1 MCVCVCV
8 CVCVCRLLFFVGEGR
23 RRSFGGASSF
33 SSVCVLF
40 FFNVV
45 FFFSFFFV
53 WGGVFFGCLF
63 VFWGCVGASSETRRL
78 FFNIICLV
86 CWCWLFLNW
95 FGVLLLPVCCFVEAS
110 ELHRSVV
117 AGVFCSLL
125 VVICIAVGCFF
136 CWFGVCLFVVS
147 W

>member
-8 CVCVCRLLFFVGEGR
+8 CVVCCFLWGRGGVGASAGLRRFLLCVCCFF
-23 RRSFGGASSF
+23 
-33 SSVCVLF
+33 LML
-40 FFNVV
+40 
-45 FFFSFFFV
+45 FSFFLFFLF
-53 WGGVFFGCLF
+53 GGVFFGCLF